1 MFERKYIG
9 AFAGESRNGTV
20 SGVSGSLSF
29 LQRPHTLRFLLLA
42 AGESF
47 PQHPTAG
54 PQVPPA
60 PPTAGAQVPPS
71 PPTAARQAQQ
81 GLPARTTRIEF
92 VHLNGGNAG

>member
-9 AFAGESRNGTV
+9 AFAGGSRNGTV

-29 LQRPHTLRFLLLA
+29 LQQPHTLRFLLLA

-60 PPTAGAQVPPS
+60 PP
-71 PPTAARQAQQ
+71 PTAARQAQQ